1 MISIFWF
8 ILLILKPSNTKQKY
22 KTSCENILFIFSLP
36 FVVIVILKK
45 EKEPPVLLI
54 QTTSNKLVLSEI
66 NVNWHRKTKV
76 IKF

>member
-1 MISIFWF
+1 MG
-8 ILLILKPSNTKQKY
+8 
-22 KTSCENILFIFSLP
+22 
-36 FVVIVILKK
+36 IVILKK

-76 IKF
+76 TKFKERKLQYNSK